1 MSTSLDF
8 PINKEKFY
16 IAFRLNVFLL
26 RFSFNLCSLIC
37 VSVLYR
43 VRSVLKVLS
52 GLYLPHVEGMNGSY
66 ALAIKMLKHLF
77 QIKNFE
83 S

>member
-26 RFSFNLCSLIC
+26 RFSFNLCSVFWC
-37 VSVLYR
+37 FVSGAKCFKGT
-43 VRSVLKVLS
+43 VRSALATC
-52 GLYLPHVEGMNGSY
+52 Y
-66 ALAIKMLKHLF
+66 ALTIKMLKHLF
-77 QIKNFE
+77 QIKNSE